1 MNRYYK
7 IETLFLIDNP
17 TQGRMGVVKD
27 ARTVKK
33 IIYQK
38 GIRNQVYEVTET
50 DPMTG
55 TILNQ
60 WLFKYMESGIIF
72 TKTIYSKRKEDAEKA
87 KREQLKLFEN
97 F

>member
-17 TQGRMGVVKD
+17 IQGRLGMVKD
-27 ARTVKK
+27 VRTVKK

-38 GIRNQVYEVTET
+38 GIRNQTYSITET

-55 TILNQ
+55 TIFNQ

-72 TKTIYSKRKEDAEKA
+72 TKSTYSKRKEDAEKA
-87 KREQLKLFEN
+87 KRNQTNLFE
-97 F
+97 

>member
-7 IETLFLIDNP
+7 IETLFLIDNSI
-17 TQGRMGVVKD
+17 QGRVGMVKD
-27 ARTVKK
+27 QRTIKK

-38 GIRNQVYEVTET
+38 GIRNQTYSVTET

-60 WLFKYMESGIIF
+60 WLYKYLESGIIF
-72 TKTIYSKRKEDAEKA
+72 TKSIYSKRKEDIKKA
-87 KREQLKLFEN
+87 KRKQMNLFE
-97 F
+97 

>member
-7 IETLFLIDNP
+7 IETLFLIDNSI
-17 TQGRMGVVKD
+17 QGRLGMVKD
-27 ARTVKK
+27 TRTVKK

-38 GIRNQVYEVTET
+38 GIRNQTYSVTET

-60 WLFKYMESGIIF
+60 WLYKYMDSGTIF
-72 TKTIYSKRKEDAEKA
+72 TKTIYSKRKEDIEKA
-87 KREQLKLFEN
+87 KKNQMNLFE
-97 F
+97 

>member
-7 IETLFLIDNP
+7 IETLFLIDNSI
-17 TQGRMGVVKD
+17 QGRLGMVRD
-27 ARTVKK
+27 RRTVKK

-38 GIRNQVYEVTET
+38 GIRNQTYSVTET

-60 WLFKYMESGIIF
+60 WLYKYLESGIIF
-72 TKTIYSKRKEDAEKA
+72 TKTIYSKRKEDAAKA
-87 KREQLKLFEN
+87 KREQLNLF
-97 F
+97 

>member
-7 IETLFLIDNP
+7 IETLFLVDNP
-17 TQGRMGVVKD
+17 IQGRMGMVKD
-27 ARTVKK
+27 TRTVKK

-38 GIRNQVYEVTET
+38 GIRNQTYEITEI

-60 WLFKYMESGIIF
+60 WLFKYMVS
-72 TKTIYSKRKEDAEKA
+72 
-87 KREQLKLFEN
+87 
-97 F
+97 

>member
-17 TQGRMGVVKD
+17 IQGRLGMVKD
-27 ARTVKK
+27 IRTVKR

-60 WLFKYMESGIIF
+60 WLYKYMESGIIF
-72 TKTIYSKRKEDAEKA
+72 TKTIYSKRKEDIEKA
-87 KREQLKLFEN
+87 KKEQMNLFEN

>member
-17 TQGRMGVVKD
+17 IQGRIGMVKD
-27 ARTVKK
+27 VRTVKK

-38 GIRNQVYEVTET
+38 GIRNQTYEITET

-60 WLFKYMESGIIF
+60 WLYKYMESGIIF
-72 TKTIYSKRKEDAEKA
+72 TKTIYSKRKEDIEKA
-87 KREQLKLFEN
+87 KRNQTNLFE
-97 F
+97 

>member
-7 IETLFLIDNP
+7 IETLFLINNSI
-17 TQGRMGVVKD
+17 QGQLGMVRD
-27 ARTVKK
+27 QRTVKK

-38 GIRNQVYEVTET
+38 GIRNQTYSVTET

-60 WLFKYMESGIIF
+60 WLYKYLESGIIF
-72 TKTIYSKRKEDAEKA
+72 TKSIYSKRKEDIKKA
-87 KREQLKLFEN
+87 KRDQINLFE
-97 F
+97 

>member
-17 TQGRMGVVKD
+17 IQGRLGMAKD
-27 ARTVKK
+27 YRTVKK
-33 IIYQK
+33 IIYEK
-38 GIRNQVYEVTET
+38 GIRNQTYSVTET

-60 WLFKYMESGIIF
+60 WLYKYLESGIIF
-72 TKTIYSKRKEDAEKA
+72 TKSIYSKRKEDIEKA
-87 KREQLKLFEN
+87 KREQINLFE
-97 F
+97 

>member
-7 IETLFLIDNP
+7 IETLFLINNP
-17 TQGRMGVVKD
+17 IQGRIGMVKD
-27 ARTVKK
+27 VRTVKK

-38 GIRNQVYEVTET
+38 GIRNQTYEITET

-60 WLFKYMESGIIF
+60 WLYKYMESGIIF
-72 TKTIYSKRKEDAEKA
+72 TKTIYSKRKEDIEKA
-87 KREQLKLFEN
+87 KRNQTNLFE
-97 F
+97 

>member
-7 IETLFLIDNP
+7 TETIFLIDNSI
-17 TQGRMGVVKD
+17 QGRMGVVKD

-38 GIRNQVYEVTET
+38 GIRNQTYSVTEA

-55 TILNQ
+55 TIFNQ
-60 WLFKYMESGIIF
+60 WVYKYLESGIIF
-72 TKTIYSKRKEDAEKA
+72 TKSIYSKRKEDIKKA
-87 KREQLKLFEN
+87 KKEQMNLFEN
-97 F
+97 L

>member
-17 TQGRMGVVKD
+17 IQGRIGMVKD

-38 GIRNQVYEVTET
+38 GIRNQTYEITET

-60 WLFKYMESGIIF
+60 WLYKYMESGIIF
-72 TKTIYSKRKEDAEKA
+72 TKTIYSKRKEDIEKA
-87 KREQLKLFEN
+87 KRNQTNLFE
-97 F
+97 

>member
-17 TQGRMGVVKD
+17 TQGRIGMVKD
-27 ARTVKK
+27 IRTVKK

-38 GIRNQVYEVTET
+38 GIRNQTYEITET

-60 WLFKYMESGIIF
+60 WLYKYMENGIIF
-72 TKTIYSKRKEDAEKA
+72 TKTIYSKRKEDIEKA
-87 KREQLKLFEN
+87 KRNQTNLFE
-97 F
+97 

>member
-17 TQGRMGVVKD
+17 IQGRIGIVKD
-27 ARTVKK
+27 VRTVKK

-38 GIRNQVYEVTET
+38 GIRNQTYEITET

-60 WLFKYMESGIIF
+60 WLYKYMESGIIF
-72 TKTIYSKRKEDAEKA
+72 TKTIYSKRKEDIEKA
-87 KREQLKLFEN
+87 KRNQTNLFE
-97 F
+97 

>member
-7 IETLFLIDNP
+7 IETLFLINNSI
-17 TQGRMGVVKD
+17 QGKMGIVKD

-60 WLFKYMESGIIF
+60 WLYKYMESGIIF
-72 TKTIYSKRKEDAEKA
+72 TKSIYSKRKEDAKKA
-87 KREQLKLFEN
+87 KREQLNLFE
-97 F
+97 

>member
-7 IETLFLIDNP
+7 IETLFLIDNSI
-17 TQGRMGVVKD
+17 QGRLGMGRD
-27 ARTVKK
+27 QRTVKK

-38 GIRNQVYEVTET
+38 GIRNQTYSVTET

-60 WLFKYMESGIIF
+60 WLYKYLEDGIIF
-72 TKTIYSKRKEDAEKA
+72 TKSIYSKRKEDIEKA
-87 KREQLKLFEN
+87 KREQMNLFE
-97 F
+97 